1 MEDGKIS
8 LQRNGRNKQR
18 PSTSSNLPK
27 IKRSTVSSSS
37 KELQN
42 NSSSSK
48 AIRPSSSD
56 NIGLLRP
63 KISVSDLLDRTV
75 EKVQSTNLSYKNVQP
90 SLLASNLAERPTIIG
105 DCSIAPSQSVRSRYM
120 ESDSI
125 TNFSFDTARLSSRT
139 PRALVRV

>member
-1 MEDGKIS
+1 MEEGKIS

-18 PSTSSNLPK
+18 PNSSSNLPK
-27 IKRSTVSSSS
+27 IKRSTGSSSS
-37 KELQN
+37 KELQIT
-42 NSSSSK
+42 SSRSK

-63 KISVSDLLDRTV
+63 KISVSDLMVRTV
-75 EKVQSTNLSYKNVQP
+75 EKVQSTNLSYKDVQP
-90 SLLASNLAERPTIIG
+90 SLLASYLAERPAIVG

-125 TNFSFDTARLSSRT
+125 TNFSFDTARLTSRT
-139 PRALVRV
+139 PRVLVSK

>member
-1 MEDGKIS
+1 MEEGKIS

-27 IKRSTVSSSS
+27 IKRSTGSSSS
-37 KELQN
+37 KELQI

-63 KISVSDLLDRTV
+63 KISVNDLMVRTV
-75 EKVQSTNLSYKNVQP
+75 GKVQSTNLSYKDVQP
-90 SLLASNLAERPTIIG
+90 SLMASNLAERPTIG
-105 DCSIAPSQSVRSRYM
+105 DCSSHSAVRSRYM
-120 ESDSI
+120 DSDSI
-125 TNFSFDTARLSSRT
+125 TNFSLNSARLTSRT
-139 PRALVRV
+139 PRVLVRK